1 MENRKLHKEN
11 GLFKALQYI
20 SGKAERWSLSNPVV
34 FLFGVLDY
42 AGLHGEHP
50 SQRLVLF
57 KGWCKG
63 LEKSLIQ
70 LTLTGA
76 CNVNQK
82 ICPYWRSEMNWT
94 QTLSWRIEIIITEIC
109 GVVTKCFTHTH
120 AQARVHTHKHTRVYI
135 RLMFTTTLKR
145 WCMYWVLL
153 STQWIFSDLNNVT
166 PFRVYFLFL
175 DNCRFICTCKK

>member
-1 MENRKLHKEN
+1 MLVKHRTYLYVGKSPWEKCHSNPSMGNRKLHEEN

-82 ICPYWRSEMNWT
+82 ICPYWRSEMN
-94 QTLSWRIEIIITEIC
+94 
-109 GVVTKCFTHTH
+109 
-120 AQARVHTHKHTRVYI
+120 
-135 RLMFTTTLKR
+135 
-145 WCMYWVLL
+145 
-153 STQWIFSDLNNVT
+153 
-166 PFRVYFLFL
+166 
-175 DNCRFICTCKK
+175 